1 MQIGTK
7 VLVPRTGGGETP
19 GEVIELW
26 GDHVRVRFAIGDYF
40 HGKPAPEGIKG
51 CYGYKTLKQSELKL
65 LKEAVNIASVY

>member
-26 GDHVRVRFAIGDYF
+26 GDHVRVRFAIGDTF
-40 HGKPAPEGIKG
+40 HGRPAPVLLRGE
-51 CYGYKTLKQSELKL
+51 YGYKTMKKSELKVIN
-65 LKEAVNIASVY
+65 K

>member
-1 MQIGTK
+1 MVGAKIGDR

-40 HGKPAPEGIKG
+40 HGKPTPEGLKAQ
-51 CYGYKTLKQSELKL
+51 YGYKTIRSDR
-65 LKEAVNIASVY
+65 LKEVKN

>member
-40 HGKPAPEGIKG
+40 HGKPAPEGLKAQ
-51 CYGYKTLKQSELKL
+51 YGYKTIKTNELK
-65 LKEAVNIASVY
+65 EV

>member
-40 HGKPAPEGIKG
+40 RGKPAPEPIKSQW
-51 CYGYKTLKQSELKL
+51 GYKTIRSDQ
-65 LKEAVNIASVY
+65 LKEVQD

>member
-26 GDHVRVRFAIGDYF
+26 GDHARVRFLIGDYYR
-40 HGKPAPEGIKG
+40 GKAAPEGIKSE
-51 CYGYKTLKQSELKL
+51 YGYKTIRTDELK
-65 LKEAVNIASVY
+65 EV